1 MHWNGLLLTDAF
13 NIKHVV
19 TFTTFS
25 VRTLHPQTPSSL
37 PNYTFQKCVLLMPSW
52 GEVVLFDDW
61 WCLQFFGVFFFVVV
75 FFKIFLFGF
84 DLVFVCF
91 LLFCCL
97 LLDILIVS
105 FSLYSH
111 AQHTTK
117 RGVRSGSSS
126 SWTLGWQHIITLC
139 SVRVSV
145 WCARVWVK

>member
-1 MHWNGLLLTDAF
+1 MDFYWLMLLISNTSSLLLHFRSELYTLRRRAHCQITLFKNVFFSCLPEGKLSCLTTDD
-13 NIKHVV
+13 VC
-19 TFTTFS
+19 
-25 VRTLHPQTPSSL
+25 SSL
-37 PNYTFQKCVLLMPSW
+37 
-52 GEVVLFDDW
+52 
-61 WCLQFFGVFFFVVV
+61 GVFFFVV

-84 DLVFVCF
+84 DLVLVCF

>member
-1 MHWNGLLLTDAF
+1 MDLYWLMLLISNTSSLLLHFRSELYTLRRRAHCQITLFKNVFFSCLPEGKLSCLTTDD
-13 NIKHVV
+13 VC
-19 TFTTFS
+19 
-25 VRTLHPQTPSSL
+25 SSL
-37 PNYTFQKCVLLMPSW
+37 
-52 GEVVLFDDW
+52 
-61 WCLQFFGVFFFVVV
+61 GVFFFVV

-84 DLVFVCF
+84 DLVLVCF

>member
-1 MHWNGLLLTDAF
+1 MDFYWLMLLISNTSSLLLHFRSELYTLRRRAHCQITLFKNVFFSCLPEGKLSCLTTDD
-13 NIKHVV
+13 VC
-19 TFTTFS
+19 
-25 VRTLHPQTPSSL
+25 SSL
-37 PNYTFQKCVLLMPSW
+37 
-52 GEVVLFDDW
+52 
-61 WCLQFFGVFFFVVV
+61 GVFFFVV

-84 DLVFVCF
+84 DLVLVCF

-145 WCARVWVK
+145 WCARVCVK

>member
-1 MHWNGLLLTDAF
+1 MDFYWLMLLIWNTSSLLLHFRSELYTLRRRAHCQITLFKNVFFSCLPEGKLSCLTTDD
-13 NIKHVV
+13 VC
-19 TFTTFS
+19 
-25 VRTLHPQTPSSL
+25 SSL
-37 PNYTFQKCVLLMPSW
+37 
-52 GEVVLFDDW
+52 G
-61 WCLQFFGVFFFVVV
+61 FFFVVV

-111 AQHTTK
+111 TQHTTK
-117 RGVRSGSSS
+117 RRVRSGSSS

-139 SVRVSV
+139 SVRVFV
-145 WCARVWVK
+145 WCVRVCVK

>member
-1 MHWNGLLLTDAF
+1 MDFYWLMLLIWNTSSLLLHFRSELYTLRRRAHCQITLFKNVFFSCLPEGKLSCLTTDD
-13 NIKHVV
+13 VC
-19 TFTTFS
+19 
-25 VRTLHPQTPSSL
+25 SSL
-37 PNYTFQKCVLLMPSW
+37 
-52 GEVVLFDDW
+52 
-61 WCLQFFGVFFFVVV
+61 GVFFFVV

-84 DLVFVCF
+84 DLVLVCF

-139 SVRVSV
+139 SVRVFV
-145 WCARVWVK
+145 WCARVCVK

>member
-1 MHWNGLLLTDAF
+1 MDFYWLMLLISNTSSLLLHFRSELYTLRRRAHCQITLFKNVFLSCLPGGKFSCLTTDD
-13 NIKHVV
+13 VC
-19 TFTTFS
+19 
-25 VRTLHPQTPSSL
+25 SSL
-37 PNYTFQKCVLLMPSW
+37 
-52 GEVVLFDDW
+52 
-61 WCLQFFGVFFFVVV
+61 GVFFFVV

-84 DLVFVCF
+84 DLVLVCF

>member
-1 MHWNGLLLTDAF
+1 MDLYWLMLLISNTSSLLLHFRSELYTLRRRAHCQITLFKNVFFSCLPEGKLSCLTTDD
-13 NIKHVV
+13 VC
-19 TFTTFS
+19 
-25 VRTLHPQTPSSL
+25 SSL
-37 PNYTFQKCVLLMPSW
+37 
-52 GEVVLFDDW
+52 
-61 WCLQFFGVFFFVVV
+61 GVFFFVV

-84 DLVFVCF
+84 DLVLVCF

-145 WCARVWVK
+145 WCARVCVK

>member
-1 MHWNGLLLTDAF
+1 MDFYWLMLLISNTSSLLLHF
-13 NIKHVV
+13 RQN
-19 TFTTFS
+19 F
-25 VRTLHPQTPSSL
+25 TPSDAELIAKLHFSKMCSSHAFL
-37 PNYTFQKCVLLMPSW
+37 RGSCLVWRLMMFAVLW
-52 GEVVLFDDW
+52 G
-61 WCLQFFGVFFFVVV
+61 FFFLLF

-84 DLVFVCF
+84 DLVLVCF

-117 RGVRSGSSS
+117 RRVRSGRC

-145 WCARVWVK
+145 WCARVCVK

>member
-1 MHWNGLLLTDAF
+1 MDFYWLMLLISNTSSLLLHFRSELYTLRRRAHCQITLFKNVFFSCLPEGKLSCLTTDD
-13 NIKHVV
+13 VC
-19 TFTTFS
+19 
-25 VRTLHPQTPSSL
+25 SSL
-37 PNYTFQKCVLLMPSW
+37 
-52 GEVVLFDDW
+52 G
-61 WCLQFFGVFFFVVV
+61 FFFFVV

-117 RGVRSGSSS
+117 RRVRSGRC

-145 WCARVWVK
+145 WCARVFVK

>member
-1 MHWNGLLLTDAF
+1 MDLYWLMLLISNTSSLLLHFRSELYTLRRRAHCQITLFKNVFFSCLPEGKLSCLTTDD
-13 NIKHVV
+13 VC
-19 TFTTFS
+19 
-25 VRTLHPQTPSSL
+25 SSL
-37 PNYTFQKCVLLMPSW
+37 
-52 GEVVLFDDW
+52 
-61 WCLQFFGVFFFVVV
+61 GVFFFVV

-84 DLVFVCF
+84 DLVLVCF

-117 RGVRSGSSS
+117 RRVRSGRC

>member
-1 MHWNGLLLTDAF
+1 MDFYWLMLLISNTSSLLLHFRSELYTLRRRAHCQITLFKNVFLSCLPEGKLSCLTTDD
-13 NIKHVV
+13 VC
-19 TFTTFS
+19 
-25 VRTLHPQTPSSL
+25 SSL
-37 PNYTFQKCVLLMPSW
+37 
-52 GEVVLFDDW
+52 
-61 WCLQFFGVFFFVVV
+61 GVFFFCCF

-84 DLVFVCF
+84 DLVLVCF

-145 WCARVWVK
+145 WCARVFVK